1 MESPNFNKWIFPINI
16 TKFAR
21 HNSLSVNFSHAIAE
35 LKAADDHILIMDN
48 QVPTVTIIFSA
59 FCFCMTFQILFF
71 YRAKLFNYMSTLI
84 RKTKKSVCLDR
95 KKNAEKEDLENRFA
109 SGYPLIYLSM

>member
-59 FCFCMTFQILFF
+59 FCFCMLCQILFF
-71 YRAKLFNYMSTLI
+71 LSGQIIQLYVHSYPENKKECLFGPKKEC
-84 RKTKKSVCLDR
+84 RKRGFR
-95 KKNAEKEDLENRFA
+95 K
-109 SGYPLIYLSM
+109 